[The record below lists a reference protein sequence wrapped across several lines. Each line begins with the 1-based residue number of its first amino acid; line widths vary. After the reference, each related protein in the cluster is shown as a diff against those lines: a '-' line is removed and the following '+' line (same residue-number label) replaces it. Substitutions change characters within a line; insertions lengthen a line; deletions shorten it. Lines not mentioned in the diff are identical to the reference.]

1 MTNMK
6 KFDPTSTTVN
16 MYSANNE
23 YSVENRETADRWE
36 DEGNAVGATAMRV
49 AAAAA
54 QQVREADRHG
64 VAEDL
69 VAARRRAA
77 LKVMAQL
84 GLSRADLYAAMTLAS
99 ERTLA
104 ELNGL
109 DYEDALDDLTKCA
122 RSRCGQNVSAPAVLE
137 LLDAM
142 WPDVIMAV
150 AAEVRRYASPETAV
164 GFTGIAA

>member
-1 MTNMK
+1 MADLK
-6 KFDPTSTTVN
+6 KFDPTSTTISI
-16 MYSANNE
+16 YSANNE
-23 YSVENRETADRWE
+23 YSLENRETADRWE

-49 AAAAA
+49 AAEAA
-54 QQVREADRHG
+54 QQLREADRHG
-64 VAEDL
+64 VPEDL

-84 GLSRADLYAAMTLAS
+84 GLSRADLYAAMTLAG
-99 ERTLA
+99 ERTLT

-122 RSRCGQNVSAPAVLE
+122 RSRCGENVSAPAVLD

-142 WPDVIMAV
+142 WPDVVMAV
-150 AAEVRRYASPETAV
+150 AAEVRRYASPDTA
-164 GFTGIAA
+164 TAA